1 MLKKLGTMKSAKLQ
15 GASEPKAGRRGF
27 SVTQKI
33 LGLIGLCIGAL
44 VLVAATGII
53 QLNNVGDELESIAER
68 DVPLTEAIT
77 KVTTH
82 QLEQAIMLERIM
94 RMAGVGQT
102 HDSNL
107 LHEVERHFEALAKQ
121 VEQEILAAERLART
135 AIEHARNEENRAE
148 FQKVLHGLEKIE
160 AEHKSYDE
168 HALQIIALVNAGRM
182 HEAEAMVGELVRE
195 QDALDHELAELLE
208 EIEQFTMQAVTTAH
222 EHEKTAIVLMSI
234 ISVVSA
240 VLGFGLSWLMLRS
253 QVSIPLAE
261 VVNALNRLAEG
272 DTSVEVHVRSQDEI
286 GQVSMAFQTFK
297 ERTLEMKRMEQEK
310 IEQEKRAEEEKRQA
324 TLAMADDLENSV
336 KGVVDGVASAATQMD
351 MTAKNMSA
359 AAEQTSQQATA
370 VASASEEASVSVQT
384 VATAAEE
391 LSKSIQEISRQ
402 INQTS
407 QATQSAGTRAQDTS
421 ETVRKLAQ
429 GAQRI
434 GDVVSLINDI
444 AEQTNLLALNATIE
458 AARAGE
464 AGKGFAVVASEVKSL
479 ATQTGKATE
488 EISQQIGD
496 MQTSTEETVKA
507 IEGLVTVMEE
517 INQMATGMASA
528 IEEQTAATAEIAR
541 NVEQAATGTK
551 EVTNNISGVHEAA
564 TSSSQSASELV
575 QVVGELSSQSDVL
588 RRELDS
594 FLSKLRA
601 A

>member
-1 MLKKLGTMKSAKLQ
+1 
-15 GASEPKAGRRGF
+15 
-27 SVTQKI
+27 
-33 LGLIGLCIGAL
+33 
-44 VLVAATGII
+44 
-53 QLNNVGDELESIAER
+53 
-68 DVPLTEAIT
+68 
-77 KVTTH
+77 
-82 QLEQAIMLERIM
+82 
-94 RMAGVGQT
+94 
-102 HDSNL
+102 
-107 LHEVERHFEALAKQ
+107 
-121 VEQEILAAERLART
+121 
-135 AIEHARNEENRAE
+135 
-148 FQKVLHGLEKIE
+148 
-160 AEHKSYDE
+160 
-168 HALQIIALVNAGRM
+168 
-182 HEAEAMVGELVRE
+182 
-195 QDALDHELAELLE
+195 
-208 EIEQFTMQAVTTAH
+208 
-222 EHEKTAIVLMSI
+222 
-234 ISVVSA
+234 
-240 VLGFGLSWLMLRS
+240 MLRS
-253 QVSIPLAE
+253 QVSRPLGE
-261 VVNALNRLAEG
+261 VVHALNRLAEG
-272 DTSVEVHVRSQDEI
+272 DTSVEVHVRSRDEI
-286 GQVSMAFQTFK
+286 GQVSLAFQTFK
-297 ERTLEMKRMEQEK
+297 ERTIEMKRMEAEK

-402 INQTS
+402 ISQTS
-407 QATQSAGTRAQDTS
+407 QATQAAGTRAQDTS

-496 MQTSTEETVKA
+496 MQASTNDTVGA

-564 TSSSQSASELV
+564 TSSSQSASEMV
-575 QVVGELSSQSDVL
+575 SVVGELSSQSEVL
-588 RRELDS
+588 RRELDN
-594 FLSKLRA
+594 FLQKLRA